1 MKRRLMLAAMSLILT
16 VTLSV
21 TSMNTVAEASPKM
34 SPTEENLEITINSFL
49 ESDGAVA
56 EELTDEM
63 LKTFLET
70 PLDFLRVIDTYPL
83 DKQELLLSR
92 IANVAVGMPDEERLS
107 FEDIIYSADETTPG
121 ISLLET
127 YYSEALEATP
137 PQNSVSN
144 LPKYDME
151 SVNQIV
157 KAYLASDSEGNEAFY
172 NYLSNVYSA
181 EPELMESVMMNYS
194 DSEIQTL
201 AKDLAALYREDSDLL
216 ERFQCDGRLS
226 AAVLEAIDSSIEE
239 TSAMTNIAP
248 YAVYTPKITSFS
260 YTKKIEVGTPV
271 PLSIK
276 LTETSGTSSARTY
289 TVKVFCTRSGKEW
302 QVATTTMTIP
312 AGSTVAT
319 KNVNITFSHAGTF
332 TTRVAV
338 YNGSALLVTRSGA
351 NPDVSYGNWKITVTF
366 DPDRLKYG
374 SFSLYNAAGEQQVY
388 GSALGRGE
396 NNLPENQQHG
406 NTPCGTYSGILA
418 GPHKNTD
425 SFGPNK
431 YIQTHAIDAHT
442 AIILIHLDKLDL
454 ADRRIVELQGLC
466 IAWVDRHRLRAVGL
480 VELVAR
486 STFDFG
492 HHDGTDNT
500 ADADL
505 SMFVCHITAIARDR
519 TARGIDIAAV
529 SVRNLKLRPRHSLL
543 RRGAAVFLDDQIS
556 ERLIHQPTRCRK
568 NAKNNSSSS
577 LSLPSFSRYGANFLR
592 SKLIFFGGAVR
603 RWASSA
609 RACRHTA

>member
-201 AKDLAALYREDSDLL
+201 AKDLAALYRED
-216 ERFQCDGRLS
+216 
-226 AAVLEAIDSSIEE
+226 
-239 TSAMTNIAP
+239 N
-248 YAVYTPKITSFS
+248 
-260 YTKKIEVGTPV
+260 
-271 PLSIK
+271 
-276 LTETSGTSSARTY
+276 
-289 TVKVFCTRSGKEW
+289 
-302 QVATTTMTIP
+302 
-312 AGSTVAT
+312 
-319 KNVNITFSHAGTF
+319 
-332 TTRVAV
+332 
-338 YNGSALLVTRSGA
+338 
-351 NPDVSYGNWKITVTF
+351 
-366 DPDRLKYG
+366 
-374 SFSLYNAAGEQQVY
+374 
-388 GSALGRGE
+388 
-396 NNLPENQQHG
+396 
-406 NTPCGTYSGILA
+406 
-418 GPHKNTD
+418 
-425 SFGPNK
+425 
-431 YIQTHAIDAHT
+431 
-442 AIILIHLDKLDL
+442 
-454 ADRRIVELQGLC
+454 
-466 IAWVDRHRLRAVGL
+466 
-480 VELVAR
+480 
-486 STFDFG
+486 
-492 HHDGTDNT
+492 
-500 ADADL
+500 
-505 SMFVCHITAIARDR
+505 SMP
-519 TARGIDIAAV
+519 G
-529 SVRNLKLRPRHSLL
+529 
-543 RRGAAVFLDDQIS
+543 
-556 ERLIHQPTRCRK
+556 
-568 NAKNNSSSS
+568 
-577 LSLPSFSRYGANFLR
+577 
-592 SKLIFFGGAVR
+592 
-603 RWASSA
+603 
-609 RACRHTA
+609 

>member
-92 IANVAVGMPDEERLS
+92 IANVAAGMPDEERLS

-396 NNLPENQQHG
+396 NNLPKISSTETHLAAHTPESQLDHIRIQTPLAPTSTFKRMLLMFPQFR
-406 NTPCGTYSGILA
+406 NTVALMQCGFMVVVARQYYSGPMDAFACL
-418 GPHKNTD
+418 
-425 SFGPNK
+425 
-431 YIQTHAIDAHT
+431 TH
-442 AIILIHLDKLDL
+442 
-454 ADRRIVELQGLC
+454 LC
-466 IAWVDRHRLRAVGL
+466 
-480 VELVAR
+480 
-486 STFDFG
+486 
-492 HHDGTDNT
+492 
-500 ADADL
+500 
-505 SMFVCHITAIARDR
+505 
-519 TARGIDIAAV
+519 
-529 SVRNLKLRPRHSLL
+529 
-543 RRGAAVFLDDQIS
+543 
-556 ERLIHQPTRCRK
+556 
-568 NAKNNSSSS
+568 
-577 LSLPSFSRYGANFLR
+577 
-592 SKLIFFGGAVR
+592 
-603 RWASSA
+603 
-609 RACRHTA
+609 

>member
-107 FEDIIYSADETTPG
+107 FEDIIYSADETTPA

-431 YIQTHAIDAHT
+431 YIQTHAIDVP
-442 AIILIHLDKLDL
+442 AIQKYGRTDAMWIHGG
-454 ADRRIVELQGLC
+454 RSQTVLQWTDGC
-466 IAWVDRHRLRAVGL
+466 VRV
-480 VELVAR
+480 
-486 STFDFG
+486 FDSSM
-492 HHDGTDNT
+492 
-500 ADADL
+500 L
-505 SMFVCHITAIARDR
+505 SMQNSITEMTR
-519 TARGIDIAAV
+519 AANGHYQTG
-529 SVRNLKLRPRHSLL
+529 SVVYRES
-543 RRGAAVFLDDQIS
+543 
-556 ERLIHQPTRCRK
+556 
-568 NAKNNSSSS
+568 
-577 LSLPSFSRYGANFLR
+577 
-592 SKLIFFGGAVR
+592 
-603 RWASSA
+603 
-609 RACRHTA
+609 

>member
-181 EPELMESVMMNYS
+181 EPELMESVMMNY
-194 DSEIQTL
+194 TL
-201 AKDLAALYREDSDLL
+201 NMIIRPKMITSSQAALREPNAPSSKSVTSIASGISKSSMILAV
-216 ERFQCDGRLS
+216 RLS
-226 AAVLEAIDSSIEE
+226 PTSQICGLAISRKANTKVL
-239 TSAMTNIAP
+239 
-248 YAVYTPKITSFS
+248 
-260 YTKKIEVGTPV
+260 
-271 PLSIK
+271 
-276 LTETSGTSSARTY
+276 
-289 TVKVFCTRSGKEW
+289 
-302 QVATTTMTIP
+302 
-312 AGSTVAT
+312 
-319 KNVNITFSHAGTF
+319 VN
-332 TTRVAV
+332 
-338 YNGSALLVTRSGA
+338 
-351 NPDVSYGNWKITVTF
+351 
-366 DPDRLKYG
+366 
-374 SFSLYNAAGEQQVY
+374 
-388 GSALGRGE
+388 
-396 NNLPENQQHG
+396 NNLGSSPSK
-406 NTPCGTYSGILA
+406 PR
-418 GPHKNTD
+418 P
-425 SFGPNK
+425 
-431 YIQTHAIDAHT
+431 T
-442 AIILIHLDKLDL
+442 AIL
-454 ADRRIVELQGLC
+454 
-466 IAWVDRHRLRAVGL
+466 LRA
-480 VELVAR
+480 
-486 STFDFG
+486 
-492 HHDGTDNT
+492 
-500 ADADL
+500 
-505 SMFVCHITAIARDR
+505 
-519 TARGIDIAAV
+519 
-529 SVRNLKLRPRHSLL
+529 
-543 RRGAAVFLDDQIS
+543 
-556 ERLIHQPTRCRK
+556 
-568 NAKNNSSSS
+568 
-577 LSLPSFSRYGANFLR
+577 
-592 SKLIFFGGAVR
+592 
-603 RWASSA
+603 
-609 RACRHTA
+609 

>member
-181 EPELMESVMMNYS
+181 EPELMESVMMNYAVRLVIA
-194 DSEIQTL
+194 DIRQLFVLIRLLIQRL
-201 AKDLAALYREDSDLL
+201 LYQFTGKHAGGVLIIPTVGKVDV
-216 ERFQCDGRLS
+216 RL
-226 AAVLEAIDSSIEE
+226 AVLRNRNALPDI
-239 TSAMTNIAP
+239 
-248 YAVYTPKITSFS
+248 
-260 YTKKIEVGTPV
+260 
-271 PLSIK
+271 
-276 LTETSGTSSARTY
+276 
-289 TVKVFCTRSGKEW
+289 TRSRAE
-302 QVATTTMTIP
+302 
-312 AGSTVAT
+312 
-319 KNVNITFSHAGTF
+319 
-332 TTRVAV
+332 
-338 YNGSALLVTRSGA
+338 
-351 NPDVSYGNWKITVTF
+351 
-366 DPDRLKYG
+366 
-374 SFSLYNAAGEQQVY
+374 
-388 GSALGRGE
+388 
-396 NNLPENQQHG
+396 
-406 NTPCGTYSGILA
+406 GI
-418 GPHKNTD
+418 
-425 SFGPNK
+425 
-431 YIQTHAIDAHT
+431 
-442 AIILIHLDKLDL
+442 
-454 ADRRIVELQGLC
+454 
-466 IAWVDRHRLRAVGL
+466 
-480 VELVAR
+480 
-486 STFDFG
+486 
-492 HHDGTDNT
+492 
-500 ADADL
+500 
-505 SMFVCHITAIARDR
+505 
-519 TARGIDIAAV
+519 
-529 SVRNLKLRPRHSLL
+529 
-543 RRGAAVFLDDQIS
+543 
-556 ERLIHQPTRCRK
+556 
-568 NAKNNSSSS
+568 
-577 LSLPSFSRYGANFLR
+577 
-592 SKLIFFGGAVR
+592 
-603 RWASSA
+603 
-609 RACRHTA
+609 

>member
-302 QVATTTMTIP
+302 QVATTMVLIISAEETIFHNNP
-312 AGSTVAT
+312 NFFDYTKKISTVDVDGRAIYS
-319 KNVNITFSHAGTF
+319 VE
-332 TTRVAV
+332 
-338 YNGSALLVTRSGA
+338 NGSLL
-351 NPDVSYGNWKITVTF
+351 WKGYTSEIV
-366 DPDRLKYG
+366 
-374 SFSLYNAAGEQQVY
+374 FSDCIIEPQN
-388 GSALGRGE
+388 RI
-396 NNLPENQQHG
+396 ENQKILKG
-406 NTPCGTYSGILA
+406 EFYETVKAEYSSISSDIAIEDRCGDEIFLDLGILQ
-418 GPHKNTD
+418 N
-425 SFGPNK
+425 
-431 YIQTHAIDAHT
+431 QC
-442 AIILIHLDKLDL
+442 
-454 ADRRIVELQGLC
+454 Q
-466 IAWVDRHRLRAVGL
+466 
-480 VELVAR
+480 
-486 STFDFG
+486 
-492 HHDGTDNT
+492 
-500 ADADL
+500 
-505 SMFVCHITAIARDR
+505 
-519 TARGIDIAAV
+519 
-529 SVRNLKLRPRHSLL
+529 
-543 RRGAAVFLDDQIS
+543 
-556 ERLIHQPTRCRK
+556 
-568 NAKNNSSSS
+568 
-577 LSLPSFSRYGANFLR
+577 
-592 SKLIFFGGAVR
+592 
-603 RWASSA
+603 
-609 RACRHTA
+609 

>member
-1 MKRRLMLAAMSLILT
+1 MAVDAKSKEVILHQLASRSSYCITFQKVWRYPLHQKLRIMIVRYFLMKRRLMLAAMSLILT

-201 AKDLAALYREDSDLL
+201 AKDLCQYYFFARRYIYHKSCSLQWLSFIGNSLWSKSRRILREL
-216 ERFQCDGRLS
+216 
-226 AAVLEAIDSSIEE
+226 
-239 TSAMTNIAP
+239 
-248 YAVYTPKITSFS
+248 
-260 YTKKIEVGTPV
+260 
-271 PLSIK
+271 
-276 LTETSGTSSARTY
+276 
-289 TVKVFCTRSGKEW
+289 
-302 QVATTTMTIP
+302 
-312 AGSTVAT
+312 
-319 KNVNITFSHAGTF
+319 
-332 TTRVAV
+332 
-338 YNGSALLVTRSGA
+338 
-351 NPDVSYGNWKITVTF
+351 
-366 DPDRLKYG
+366 
-374 SFSLYNAAGEQQVY
+374 
-388 GSALGRGE
+388 E
-396 NNLPENQQHG
+396 NN
-406 NTPCGTYSGILA
+406 C
-418 GPHKNTD
+418 
-425 SFGPNK
+425 
-431 YIQTHAIDAHT
+431 
-442 AIILIHLDKLDL
+442 
-454 ADRRIVELQGLC
+454 
-466 IAWVDRHRLRAVGL
+466 
-480 VELVAR
+480 
-486 STFDFG
+486 
-492 HHDGTDNT
+492 
-500 ADADL
+500 
-505 SMFVCHITAIARDR
+505 
-519 TARGIDIAAV
+519 
-529 SVRNLKLRPRHSLL
+529 
-543 RRGAAVFLDDQIS
+543 
-556 ERLIHQPTRCRK
+556 
-568 NAKNNSSSS
+568 
-577 LSLPSFSRYGANFLR
+577 NF
-592 SKLIFFGGAVR
+592 
-603 RWASSA
+603 
-609 RACRHTA
+609 